1 MIGLGEHL
9 HHHVCKLVVLHW
21 SKLPAIHA
29 EKVSECID
37 LECEEDERQK
47 CQESEC

>member
-1 MIGLGEHL
+1 MIGHL

-37 LECEEDERQK
+37 LSAKKTSARSVK
-47 CQESEC
+47 ESEC